1 MHFSPLS
8 QRLSPSLWRKSA
20 GVTAKAAH
28 AHSHADR
35 QEAST
40 NPKED
45 FSHPPLLL
53 PPPASLY
60 CLPLTHLHTSG
71 AAVSWPAQA
80 FPADHT
86 MRKIRNWPMKS
97 IRRNVVLLWI
107 VGIHRLAHLRE
118 KEKQIAVTRSVCIS
132 VLVIISAAC
141 AVTLGCLGC
150 GLSLKDT
157 VMVNQTWVVFI
168 LTKSL

>member
-53 PPPASLY
+53 LL
-60 CLPLTHLHTSG
+60 LP
-71 AAVSWPAQA
+71 
-80 FPADHT
+80 
-86 MRKIRNWPMKS
+86 
-97 IRRNVVLLWI
+97 
-107 VGIHRLAHLRE
+107 
-118 KEKQIAVTRSVCIS
+118 CIS
-132 VLVIISAAC
+132 LLPPSNSFAHKW
-141 AVTLGCLGC
+141 GCCQLAGP
-150 GLSLKDT
+150 GLPC
-157 VMVNQTWVVFI
+157 
-168 LTKSL
+168 